1 MNSIAWGW
9 RALALLREQTELGMT
24 IVMVTHER
32 SLAEKVAD
40 RLAIMGDG
48 KLASNSLASGP
59 IQ

>member
-1 MNSIAWGW
+1 
-9 RALALLREQTELGMT
+9 MT

-40 RLAIMGDG
+40 RLAIVGDG
-48 KLASNSLASGP
+48 KLVSNSLARGP